1 MVYHVQ
7 FLEKTSEEIPLYFV
21 LFLFYERKKE
31 IASKIKKRGV
41 GMSIHQGHRQR
52 LKDRF
57 LKEGL
62 DHFND
67 LYVLELLLYY
77 CIPRV
82 DTNPIAHA
90 LLDHF
95 GSLTAVFEA
104 TAEEL
109 QKVPGIGENAAT
121 FLTLIPQV
129 GRYYQ
134 IKRAE
139 TGDILTNPRQF
150 CRYLAP
156 YFIGRDNETVFLLS
170 LDAKCKVLG
179 CKMVGVGSVN
189 SANIPI
195 RRVVEIALSANA
207 TSVVLA
213 HNHPSG
219 LAIPSHD
226 DIQTTLRL
234 AKAMNAVEIV
244 LLDHIVVAD
253 SDSVS
258 MVESGYYRPGMEL

>member
-1 MVYHVQ
+1 
-7 FLEKTSEEIPLYFV
+7 
-21 LFLFYERKKE
+21 
-31 IASKIKKRGV
+31 
-41 GMSIHQGHRQR
+41 MSIHTGHRQR

-62 DHFND
+62 DQFEE

-77 CIPRV
+77 CIPQK

-90 LLDHF
+90 LLDYF
-95 GSLTAVFEA
+95 GSLTAVFAA
-104 TAEEL
+104 TPEEL
-109 QKVPGIGENAAT
+109 QKVPCIGKNAAT

-134 IKRAE
+134 IKRSE
-139 TGDILTNPRQF
+139 PGDILTTIEQ
-150 CRYLAP
+150 CGQYLVP
-156 YFIGRDNETVFLLS
+156 YFIGRENETVFLLC

-179 CKMVGVGSVN
+179 CKLVGEGSVN

-195 RRVVEIALSANA
+195 RRVVELALKTNA
-207 TSVVLA
+207 TTVILA

-219 LAIPSHD
+219 LALPSSD

-234 AKAMNAVEIV
+234 AKAMDAVEIT
-244 LLDHIVVAD
+244 LADHIVVAD
-253 SDSVS
+253 NDFVS
-258 MVESGYYRPGMEL
+258 MAQSGLYRPGLEY